1 VAVAIASLVRSI
13 VAAMGRSE
21 TWKPEFP
28 LSFPFVVVDEACQSL
43 EAATLVPVVNANPK
57 CLVLLGDPMQLPPTV
72 LSNDE
77 VLEKSLMERPTSKMP
92 APVMVTA
99 QKDAENTTEAFL
111 NTVPAL
117 PKGKRG
123 ARYTKAHPGGVLLK
137 LQYRMHPSISAFPSA
152 VFYDGLL
159 ATPVATAEARSAGA
173 VLISSI
179 AADENVQSFG
189 NVALVDVCSDDGTAL
204 EVRSEGSDGV
214 GEGTY
219 RNERE
224 GEAVVALAKQIIG
237 TGDYK
242 PEDIGV
248 ITPYN
253 GQKYLLTKLLGE
265 AFEAD
270 GGEGTIEVNTVDGY
284 QGREKRVIIFSAVRS
299 NRGKKVG
306 FLSDGRRLNVA
317 LTRAKDVLVVVA
329 DVKTVSG
336 GDKKLGQF
344 CSWVKSTAI

>member
-1 VAVAIASLVRSI
+1 MHTTSVKHMMKCGGTVSATTTRVSRPSVGKWLPIQPWLDNSAS
-13 VAAMGRSE
+13 
-21 TWKPEFP
+21 
-28 LSFPFVVVDEACQSL
+28 
-43 EAATLVPVVNANPK
+43 
-57 CLVLLGDPMQLPPTV
+57 
-72 LSNDE
+72 
-77 VLEKSLMERPTSKMP
+77 
-92 APVMVTA
+92 
-99 QKDAENTTEAFL
+99 
-111 NTVPAL
+111 
-117 PKGKRG
+117 G

-284 QGREKRVIIFSAVRS
+284 QGREKRVIISLQVGSS
-299 NRGKKVG
+299 N
-306 FLSDGRRLNVA
+306 
-317 LTRAKDVLVVVA
+317 T
-329 DVKTVSG
+329 
-336 GDKKLGQF
+336 
-344 CSWVKSTAI
+344 